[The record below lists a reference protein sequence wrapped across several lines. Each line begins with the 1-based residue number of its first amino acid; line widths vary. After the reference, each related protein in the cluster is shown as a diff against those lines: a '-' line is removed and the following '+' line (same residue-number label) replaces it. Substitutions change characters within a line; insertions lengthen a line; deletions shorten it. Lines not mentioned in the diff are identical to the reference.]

1 MALHS
6 QTLVGH
12 VASVASGVVRVRLR
26 DDVRSVLVMIQGES
40 YRVGQIG
47 GLVRIPLGYLNLYA
61 ICTEVGADAAPP
73 GDDARS
79 QVGPLE
85 EEDEVAAGYRW
96 MTVVLFGESVG
107 GKFER
112 GVGQYPTV
120 GDEVHVVTTQQLELI
135 YSLEPGATG
144 SVSIGEVAASAAIPG
159 QVDVARLVSR
169 HCSVVGSTGT
179 GKSNLVTV
187 LLEAISEG
195 PFPKARIVVID
206 PHGEYGTALGEA
218 ARVFRVRPD
227 EEASERPLRVPFW
240 ALPFGEL
247 QDLTLGGLQPAA
259 ETAIR
264 DRVLELKTDAAQY
277 LPTRPRLE
285 TITADS
291 PVPFSVKQL
300 WFELDRFERVTFED
314 RGSESKEPKESTP
327 VDQGDPEAL
336 RPARFPPASP
346 YNKAPYKNQFSRKIA
361 RQLDLMVSRLQ
372 DSRFSF
378 LFSPGEDLEPDLQGR
393 VKADLD
399 AVVEEW
405 VGHSKP
411 ISVFDVSDLPA
422 EVLPTIVGT
431 MLRIIYDMLFW
442 SQELPVGGRQQP
454 LLVIVDEAHRFVPDG
469 SDTPAHRILSTI
481 SKEGRKYGVG
491 LMLVS
496 QRPSELDGAILSQFG
511 SMVALRLTN
520 AGDRNRVTTALPDD
534 LGRLAEL
541 LPALRT
547 GEGLFLGEIVPIPS
561 RVRVRRARNKPD
573 GDDPRLPEAWQ
584 EGNRPDSVH
593 YARGLENWRAQSTS
607 AGELAQPEREDD
619 ENA

>member
-1 MALHS
+1 
-6 QTLVGH
+6 
-12 VASVASGVVRVRLR
+12 
-26 DDVRSVLVMIQGES
+26 MIQGES

-61 ICTEVGADAAPP
+61 ICTEVGADAAP
-73 GDDARS
+73 GVEGTRS
-79 QVGPLE
+79 QASPLE
-85 EEDEVAAGYRW
+85 EEEEVAAGYRW

-120 GDEVHVVTTQQLELI
+120 GDEVHVVTAQQLELI
-135 YSLEPGATG
+135 YGLEPGSTG
-144 SVSIGEVAASAAIPG
+144 SVSVGEIAASAAIPS

-187 LLEAISEG
+187 FLEAIAEG
-195 PFPKARIVVID
+195 VFPKARIVVID
-206 PHGEYGTALGEA
+206 PHGEYGAALGQT
-218 ARVFRVRPD
+218 ARIFRVKPD
-227 EEASERPLRVPFW
+227 EEAKERRLRVPFW

-247 QDLTLGGLQPAA
+247 QDLALGGLQPTT

-264 DRVLELKTDAAQY
+264 DRVLELKTAAAQY
-277 LPTRPRLE
+277 LPTPPRLR

-291 PVPFSVKQL
+291 PVPFSIKQL
-300 WFELDRFERVTFED
+300 WFDLDRFERLTFEEL
-314 RGSESKEPKESTP
+314 GGKNKEAKEYSP
-327 VDQGDPEAL
+327 LDEGDPDAL
-336 RPARFPPASP
+336 RPSQFPSASP
-346 YNKAPYKNQFSRKIA
+346 HNNAPYKNPGKRNIE
-361 RQLDLMVSRLQ
+361 RQLDFMVSRLQ
-372 DSRFSF
+372 DGRFSF
-378 LFSPGEDLEPDLQGR
+378 LFSPGEDLGPDLEGR

-399 AVVEEW
+399 AVVREW

-442 SQELPVGGRQQP
+442 AQELPVGGREQP

-469 SDTPAHRILSTI
+469 GDTPAHRILSTI

-496 QRPSELDGAILSQFG
+496 QRPSELDAAILSQFG

-520 AGDRNRVTTALPDD
+520 AGDRNRVTAALPDD
-534 LGRLAEL
+534 LGRLADL

-584 EGNRPDSVH
+584 KGRRPDSVH
-593 YARGLENWRAQSTS
+593 YARGLRNWRAQSTS
-607 AGELAQPEREDD
+607 AGEPGQAEREDD

>member
-1 MALHS
+1 MPLHAP
-6 QTLVGH
+6 TLVGH

-26 DDVRSVLVMIQGES
+26 DDVRSALVMIQGES

-61 ICTEVGADAAPP
+61 ICTEVGADAAPAVE
-73 GDDARS
+73 GARAP
-79 QVGPLE
+79 VGRLE
-85 EEDEVAAGYRW
+85 EADEAGAGYRW

-107 GKFER
+107 GKFDR

-120 GDEVHVVTTQQLELI
+120 GDEVHVVTTEQLELI
-135 YSLEPGATG
+135 YGLGPESSGRV
-144 SVSIGEVAASAAIPG
+144 SVGEIAASAAIPG
-159 QVDVARLVSR
+159 QIDVARLVSR

-187 LLEAISEG
+187 LLESIAG
-195 PFPKARIVVID
+195 GAFPRARIVVID
-206 PHGEYGTALGEA
+206 PHGEYDTALGAEG
-218 ARVFRVRPD
+218 RIFRARPD
-227 EEASERPLRVPFW
+227 EAAGERALRVPFW
-240 ALPFGEL
+240 ALPFSEL
-247 QDLTLGGLQPAA
+247 KDLALGGLQPAV

-264 DRVLELKTDAAQY
+264 DRVVELRTDAAQH
-277 LPTRPRLE
+277 LPTPPGLQ

-291 PVPFSVKQL
+291 PVPFSIKQL
-300 WFELDRFERVTFED
+300 WFDLDRFERLTFAEL
-314 RGSESKEPKESTP
+314 GGKNKEPKEYSP
-327 VDQGDPEAL
+327 VDEGDPEAL
-336 RPARFPPASP
+336 RPSQFPPASP
-346 YNKAPYKNQFSRKIA
+346 HNNAPYKNPGKRNIE
-361 RQLDLMVSRLQ
+361 RQLDFMVSRLQ

-378 LFSPGEDLEPDLQGR
+378 LFSPGEDLEPDLEGR

-399 AVVEEW
+399 TVVEEW

-411 ISVFDVSDLPA
+411 ISVFDVSELPA
-422 EVLPTIVGT
+422 EVLPTVVGT

-442 SQELPVGGRQQP
+442 AQDLPVGGRQQP
-454 LLVIVDEAHRFVPDG
+454 LLVIVDEAHRFVPEG
-469 SDTPAHRILSTI
+469 GAGPAHRILSTI

-496 QRPSELDGAILSQFG
+496 QRPSELDSAILSQFG

-520 AGDRNRVTTALPDD
+520 AGDRNRVIAALPDD

-561 RVRVRRARNKPD
+561 RLRVRRARNKPD
-573 GDDPRLPEAWQ
+573 GDDPRLPGAWQ
-584 EGNRPDSVH
+584 KGSRPDSVT
-593 YARGLENWRAQSTS
+593 AVPQTGRKDGSEPCLVV
-607 AGELAQPEREDD
+607 
-619 ENA
+619 

>member
-1 MALHS
+1 MPFHAP
-6 QTLVGH
+6 TFVGH
-12 VASVASGVVRVRLR
+12 VASVSSGVVRVRLR
-26 DDVRSVLVMIQGES
+26 DDVQSTLVMIQGES

-47 GLVRIPLGYLNLYA
+47 GLVCIPLGYLKLYA
-61 ICTEVGADAAPP
+61 ICTEVGADAAPAVEGVRGP
-73 GDDARS
+73 
-79 QVGPLE
+79 VGPLE
-85 EEDEVAAGYRW
+85 EADEAGTGYRW

-107 GKFER
+107 GRFER

-135 YSLEPGATG
+135 YGLERESSG
-144 SVSIGEVAASAAIPG
+144 SVSVGEIAASAALPG
-159 QVDVARLVSR
+159 QIDVARLVSR

-187 LLEAISEG
+187 LLEAIAEG
-195 PFPKARIVVID
+195 VFPRARIVVID
-206 PHGEYGTALGEA
+206 PHGEYDTALGAEG
-218 ARVFRVRPD
+218 RIFRVRAD
-227 EEASERPLRVPFW
+227 EEAGERPLRVPFW
-240 ALPFGEL
+240 ALPFAEL
-247 QDLTLGGLQPAA
+247 QDLALGGLQPAT

-264 DRVLELKTDAAQY
+264 DRILELKTEAALH
-277 LPTRPRLE
+277 LPTPPRLR

-291 PVPFSVKQL
+291 PVPFSIKQL
-300 WFELDRFERVTFED
+300 WFELDRFERLTFEEL
-314 RGSESKEPKESTP
+314 GGKNKEAKEYAP
-327 VDQGDPEAL
+327 LDEGDPEAL
-336 RPARFPPASP
+336 RSAQFPPASP
-346 YNKAPYKNQFSRKIA
+346 HNNAPYKNPGRRHIE
-361 RQLDLMVSRLQ
+361 RQLDFMVSRLQ

-378 LFSPGEDLEPDLQGR
+378 LFSPGEDLEPDLEGR

-399 AVVEEW
+399 GVVGEW

-411 ISVFDVSDLPA
+411 VSVFDVSGLPA

-442 SQELPVGGRQQP
+442 AQDLPVGGREQP
-454 LLVIVDEAHRFVPDG
+454 LLVIVDEAHRFVPEGCG
-469 SDTPAHRILSTI
+469 SPAHRVLSTI

-496 QRPSELDGAILSQFG
+496 QRPSELDSTILSQFG
-511 SMVALRLTN
+511 SMIALRLTN
-520 AGDRNRVTTALPDD
+520 SRDRNRVTAALPDD

-584 EGNRPDSVH
+584 RGGRPASVH
-593 YARGLENWRAQSTS
+593 YTRGLRNWRAQSTS
-607 AGELAQPEREDD
+607 VAAPERADREDED
-619 ENA
+619 YA

>member
-1 MALHS
+1 MPLHAP
-6 QTLVGH
+6 TFVGH

-26 DDVRSVLVMIQGES
+26 DDVPSTLVMIQGES

-61 ICTEVGADAAPP
+61 ICTEVGADAVPAVEGSRP
-73 GDDARS
+73 

-85 EEDEVAAGYRW
+85 EDDAAGTGYRW

-135 YSLEPGATG
+135 YGLGPESSGG
-144 SVSIGEVAASAAIPG
+144 VCVGEIAASAAIPG
-159 QVDVARLVSR
+159 QIDVARLVSR

-179 GKSNLVTV
+179 GKSNLVAV
-187 LLEAISEG
+187 LLEAIAG
-195 PFPKARIVVID
+195 GAFPRARIVVID
-206 PHGEYGTALGEA
+206 PHGEYDTALGEE
-218 ARVFRVRPD
+218 ARIFRVRPD
-227 EEASERPLRVPFW
+227 ERAGERALRVPFW

-247 QDLTLGGLQPAA
+247 QDLALGGLQPAA

-264 DRVLELKTDAAQY
+264 DRILELKTDAAQH
-277 LPTRPRLE
+277 LPTPPRLQ

-291 PVPFSVKQL
+291 PVPFSIKQL
-300 WFELDRFERVTFED
+300 WFELDRFERVTFAD
-314 RGSESKEPKESTP
+314 RGSEGKEPKESTP
-327 VDQGDPEAL
+327 VDEGDPETL
-336 RPARFPPASP
+336 RPAQFPPASP
-346 YNKAPYKNQFSRKIA
+346 YNNPPYKNPAKRNIE
-361 RQLDLMVSRLQ
+361 RQLDFMVSRLQ

-405 VGHSKP
+405 VGHSKT
-411 ISVFDVSDLPA
+411 ISVFDVSELPA

-469 SDTPAHRILSTI
+469 GDTPAHRILSTI

-496 QRPSELDGAILSQFG
+496 QRPSELDAAILSQFG

-520 AGDRNRVTTALPDD
+520 AGDRNRVTAALPDD

-573 GDDPRLPEAWQ
+573 GDDPKLPEAWQ
-584 EGNRPDSVH
+584 EGDRPESVH
-593 YARGLENWRAQSTS
+593 YSRGLRSWRAQSISVAEPGQTD
-607 AGELAQPEREDD
+607 REGDD
-619 ENA
+619 NA

>member
-1 MALHS
+1 
-6 QTLVGH
+6 
-12 VASVASGVVRVRLR
+12 
-26 DDVRSVLVMIQGES
+26 MIQGES

-61 ICTEVGADAAPP
+61 ICTEVGADAAPVVEEGRP
-73 GDDARS
+73 

-85 EEDEVAAGYRW
+85 EDDAAGSGYRW

-135 YSLEPGATG
+135 YGLERESSGG
-144 SVSIGEVAASAAIPG
+144 VCVGEIAASAAIPG
-159 QVDVARLVSR
+159 QIDVARLVSR

-187 LLEAISEG
+187 LLEAIAEG
-195 PFPKARIVVID
+195 EFPRARIVVID
-206 PHGEYGTALGEA
+206 PHGEYDTALGGEG
-218 ARVFRVRPD
+218 RIFRVRPD
-227 EEASERPLRVPFW
+227 EEGEERPLRVPFW

-247 QDLTLGGLQPAA
+247 QDLALGGLQPAT

-264 DRVLELKTDAAQY
+264 DRVLELKTEAAQH
-277 LPTRPRLE
+277 LPTPPGLQ

-291 PVPFSVKQL
+291 PVPFSIKQL
-300 WFELDRFERVTFED
+300 WFDLDRFERLTFEELGG
-314 RGSESKEPKESTP
+314 RNKEPKEYAP
-327 VDQGDPEAL
+327 VDEGDPEAL
-336 RPARFPPASP
+336 RPSRFPRASP
-346 YNKAPYKNQFSRKIA
+346 HNNAPFKNPGKRNIE
-361 RQLDLMVSRLQ
+361 RQLDFMVSRLQ

-378 LFSPGEDLEPDLQGR
+378 LFSPGEDLEPDLRGR

-399 AVVEEW
+399 TVVEEW
-405 VGHSKP
+405 LGHSKP
-411 ISVFDVSDLPA
+411 ISVFDVSELPA
-422 EVLPTIVGT
+422 EVLPTVVGT

-442 SQELPVGGRQQP
+442 AQDLPVGGRQQP
-454 LLVIVDEAHRFVPDG
+454 LFVIVDEAHRFVPEG
-469 SDTPAHRILSTI
+469 GGGPAHRILSTI

-496 QRPSELDGAILSQFG
+496 QRPSELDSAILSQFG

-520 AGDRNRVTTALPDD
+520 AGDRNRVIAALPDD

-584 EGNRPDSVH
+584 KGDRPDSVH
-593 YARGLENWRAQSTS
+593 YARGLRNWRAQSTTAAES
-607 AGELAQPEREDD
+607 EQSEREDD
-619 ENA
+619 ESA

>member
-1 MALHS
+1 MPLHAP
-6 QTLVGH
+6 TFVGH

-26 DDVRSVLVMIQGES
+26 DDVPSTLVMIQGES

-61 ICTEVGADAAPP
+61 ICTEVGADAVPAVEGSRPQV
-73 GDDARS
+73 GRLEEDDAA
-79 QVGPLE
+79 GT
-85 EEDEVAAGYRW
+85 GYRW

-135 YSLEPGATG
+135 YGLGPESSGG
-144 SVSIGEVAASAAIPG
+144 VCVGEIAASAAIPG
-159 QVDVARLVSR
+159 QIDVARLVSR

-179 GKSNLVTV
+179 GKSNLVAV
-187 LLEAISEG
+187 LLEAIAG
-195 PFPKARIVVID
+195 GAFPRARIVVID
-206 PHGEYGTALGEA
+206 PHGEYDTALGEE
-218 ARVFRVRPD
+218 ARIFRVRPD
-227 EEASERPLRVPFW
+227 ERAGERALRVPFW

-247 QDLTLGGLQPAA
+247 QDLALGGLQPAA

-264 DRVLELKTDAAQY
+264 DRILELKTDAAQH
-277 LPTRPRLE
+277 LPTPPPLQ

-291 PVPFSVKQL
+291 PVPFSIKQL
-300 WFELDRFERVTFED
+300 WFELDRFERVTFAD
-314 RGSESKEPKESTP
+314 RGSEGKEPKESTP
-327 VDQGDPEAL
+327 VDEGDPETL
-336 RPARFPPASP
+336 RPAQFPPASP
-346 YNKAPYKNQFSRKIA
+346 YNNPPYKNPAKRNIE
-361 RQLDLMVSRLQ
+361 RQLDFMVSRLQ

-405 VGHSKP
+405 VGHSKT
-411 ISVFDVSDLPA
+411 ISVFDVSELPA

-469 SDTPAHRILSTI
+469 GDTPAHRILSTI

-496 QRPSELDGAILSQFG
+496 QRPSELDAAILSQFG

-520 AGDRNRVTTALPDD
+520 AGDRNRVTAALPDD

-573 GDDPRLPEAWQ
+573 GDDPKLPEAWQ
-584 EGNRPDSVH
+584 EGDRPESVH
-593 YARGLENWRAQSTS
+593 YSRGLRSWRAQSISVAEPGQTD
-607 AGELAQPEREDD
+607 REGDD
-619 ENA
+619 NA

>member
-1 MALHS
+1 
-6 QTLVGH
+6 
-12 VASVASGVVRVRLR
+12 
-26 DDVRSVLVMIQGES
+26 MIQGES

-61 ICTEVGADAAPP
+61 ICTEVGADAVPAVEGSRP
-73 GDDARS
+73 

-85 EEDEVAAGYRW
+85 EDDAAGTGYRW

-135 YSLEPGATG
+135 YGLGPESSGG
-144 SVSIGEVAASAAIPG
+144 VCVGEIAASAAIPG
-159 QVDVARLVSR
+159 QIDVARLVSR

-179 GKSNLVTV
+179 GKSNLVAV
-187 LLEAISEG
+187 LLEAIAG
-195 PFPKARIVVID
+195 GAFPRARIVVID
-206 PHGEYGTALGEA
+206 PHGEYDTALGEE
-218 ARVFRVRPD
+218 ARIFRVRPD
-227 EEASERPLRVPFW
+227 ERAGERALRVPFW

-247 QDLTLGGLQPAA
+247 QDLALGGLQPAA

-264 DRVLELKTDAAQY
+264 DRILELKTDAAQH
-277 LPTRPRLE
+277 LPTPPRLQ

-291 PVPFSVKQL
+291 PVPFSIKQL
-300 WFELDRFERVTFED
+300 WFELDRFERVTFAD
-314 RGSESKEPKESTP
+314 RGSEGKEPKESTP
-327 VDQGDPEAL
+327 VDEGDPETL
-336 RPARFPPASP
+336 RPAQFPPASP
-346 YNKAPYKNQFSRKIA
+346 YNNPPYKNPAKRNIE
-361 RQLDLMVSRLQ
+361 RQLDFMVSRLQ

-405 VGHSKP
+405 VGHSKT
-411 ISVFDVSDLPA
+411 ISVFDVSELPA

-469 SDTPAHRILSTI
+469 GDTPAHRILSTI

-496 QRPSELDGAILSQFG
+496 QRPSELDAAILSQFG

-520 AGDRNRVTTALPDD
+520 AGDRNRVTAALPDD

-573 GDDPRLPEAWQ
+573 GDDPKLPEAWQ
-584 EGNRPDSVH
+584 EGDRPESVH
-593 YARGLENWRAQSTS
+593 YSRGLRSWRAQSISVAEPGQTD
-607 AGELAQPEREDD
+607 REGDD
-619 ENA
+619 NA